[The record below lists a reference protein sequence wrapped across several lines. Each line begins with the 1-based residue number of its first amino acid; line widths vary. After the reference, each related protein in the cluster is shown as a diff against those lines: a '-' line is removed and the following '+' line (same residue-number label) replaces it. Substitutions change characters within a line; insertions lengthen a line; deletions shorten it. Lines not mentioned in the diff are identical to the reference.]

1 MRSEGVIFVAVA
13 VFMGLIGIIYW
24 VASYEAAGTTLLGAT
39 VGLAIIPGGFLLYH
53 ALRTHQRPA
62 QDDPDAEMQ
71 DGGGPV
77 GAFPESSIWPVT
89 LAAGVALLGIG
100 LVFGGWATVP
110 GGVLL
115 TAGFFGSTLESHAPH

>member
-1 MRSEGVIFVAVA
+1 MKSEGVIFVAVA

-62 QDDPDAEMQ
+62 QDDPDAEMH
-71 DGGGPV
+71 DGSGPV

-89 LAAGVALLGIG
+89 LAAGVALLGVG

-115 TAGFFGSTLESHAPH
+115 TAGFLGSTLESHAPH